1 MPNDWKTATVTP
13 LYKRKGSNL
22 DMNNYRGISVLVP
35 FVKIFE
41 KILAEQIVEYFSEHN
56 LLFVS
61 MDLGPIIRARQLF
74 MKSCLT

>member
-74 MKSCLT
+74 MKSYLT